1 VTGDHAF
8 IVAHEHVLN
17 ALSAPTGTQPPLP
30 FAACVVA
37 AIGIIWLLVNWGY
50 SRQID
55 ALKQQVAA
63 ADQNMKLF
71 KDQIPILDKQIH
83 DVQRSVERHDPYGA
97 IGKTT
102 ASAVLNAAAL
112 SGLHTELLIPVR
124 NRPQT
129 EDGN

>member
-1 VTGDHAF
+1 MSLDQPF
-8 IVAHEHVLN
+8 WMRQW
-17 ALSAPTGTQPPLP
+17 ALVMDAPLP
-30 FAACVVA
+30 FAACVIA

-83 DVQRSVERHDPYGA
+83 DVQRSVERHDPYAA
-97 IGKTT
+97 IGKTA
-102 ASAVLNAAAL
+102 ASAVLTAAAL
-112 SGLHTELLIPVR
+112 SRVQSDFLIPVR
-124 NRPQT
+124 NRPQKKV
-129 EDGN
+129 GN